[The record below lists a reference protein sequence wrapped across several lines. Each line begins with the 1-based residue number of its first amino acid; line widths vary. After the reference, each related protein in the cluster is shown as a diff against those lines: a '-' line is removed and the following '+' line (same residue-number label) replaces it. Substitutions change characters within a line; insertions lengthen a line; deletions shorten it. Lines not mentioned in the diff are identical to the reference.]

1 MNSPQDLLNH
11 WSNDLRILLEPR
23 LQTFSLLAYLIV
35 FAAGVLTS
43 FTPCVYPMIPVTVTY
58 IGGAQAGSKKRA
70 ALRTLVYVLGI
81 ALVYSALGAFAALSK
96 RFFGQIATNPWITFG
111 VGNVIILFGLSM
123 LDAVVIPVPGILT
136 RGAKGGENFL
146 GALVMGMASGFVA
159 APCTAPVLGTLLI
172 YVGSSGNVLYG
183 ASLLFTFAF
192 GLGFLL
198 LLLGTF
204 AGALASLPKA
214 GSWMV
219 TIKKVFGFG
228 MILVGEYFLIQTG
241 KLILRAWHSPPRP
254 PTSGREDLRWSE
266 RWLQTSP
273 CRISPADAS
282 PWPIFGENRSCRSWG
297 GPVGAPAA
305 GRRSPD

>member
-241 KLILRAWHSPPRP
+241 KLMS
-254 PTSGREDLRWSE
+254 
-266 RWLQTSP
+266 
-273 CRISPADAS
+273 
-282 PWPIFGENRSCRSWG
+282 
-297 GPVGAPAA
+297 
-305 GRRSPD
+305 